1 MDKFRFG
8 IRFLRFLFC
17 GVLLIT
23 LAGCFGVVGTGYDGP
38 GYYGPGYFDDYGPDV
53 TILAVGRIGATIA
66 ISVAAVLRAGVP
78 LATAD
83 ISGAAAML
91 AEVLP
96 VGAGT
101 EAAVAIVK

>member
-1 MDKFRFG
+1 MGPATMVQDT
-8 IRFLRFLFC
+8 LT
-17 GVLLIT
+17 IT
-23 LAGCFGVVGTGYDGP
+23 DPTSPSLAAM
-38 GYYGPGYFDDYGPDV
+38 
-53 TILAVGRIGATIA
+53 AVGRIGATIA